1 MKKIVFTLA
10 LTSCLALSLTG
21 CKQEL
26 QETRG
31 VVTDM
36 EFDSD
41 TLLCTRIAVDGDTL
55 LFKVNE
61 ARMINGMFVKGDS
74 VMINYI
80 EGRNDTL
87 RALVLSVLPKAPHV
101 IEPAKESNDTLVTG
115 KEKPEKPDIPGVP
128 LQEVP
133 GGRSE

>member
-10 LTSCLALSLTG
+10 LTGCLALSLTG

-101 IEPAKESNDTLVTG
+101 IEPAKESNDSLITRPV
-115 KEKPEKPDIPGVP
+115 EDQEPEEPVQPQQTNEP
-128 LQEVP
+128 AQP
-133 GGRSE
+133 

>member
-10 LTSCLALSLTG
+10 LTGCLALSLTG

-41 TLLCTRIAVDGDTL
+41 TLLCTRIAVNGDTL

-61 ARMINGMFVKGDS
+61 ARMVNGMFVKGDS

-101 IEPAKESNDTLVTG
+101 IEPGKESNDSLMTRPVQDLKPG
-115 KEKPEKPDIPGVP
+115 KPEQPAQPNEP
-128 LQEVP
+128 AQP
-133 GGRSE
+133 

>member
-1 MKKIVFTLA
+1 MKKIVFTAVLVA
-10 LTSCLALSLTG
+10 SLGLSLVG

-31 VVTDM
+31 VVTEL

-41 TLLCTRIAVDGDTL
+41 TLLCTRIAVEGDTL

-61 ARMINGMFVKGDS
+61 ARMVNGMFVKGDS
-74 VMINYI
+74 VVVNYI

-87 RALVLSVLPKAPHV
+87 RALVLAVLPKAPHV
-101 IEPAKESNDTLVTG
+101 IEPAKESNDSLVTRPV
-115 KEKPEKPDIPGVP
+115 KDQEPEQPVQP
-128 LQEVP
+128 QESVQP
-133 GGRSE
+133 

>member
-1 MKKIVFTLA
+1 MKKIVFTASL
-10 LTSCLALSLTG
+10 LVSLGLSLVG

-31 VVTDM
+31 VVTEL

-41 TLLCTRIAVDGDTL
+41 TLLCTRIAVEGDTL

-61 ARMINGMFVKGDS
+61 ARMVNGMFVKGDS
-74 VMINYI
+74 VVVNYI

-87 RALVLSVLPKAPHV
+87 RALLVQVLPKAPHI
-101 IEPAKESNDTLVTG
+101 IEPAKESNDSLITRPV
-115 KEKPEKPDIPGVP
+115 EDQEPEESEQPAQP
-128 LQEVP
+128 QESVQP
-133 GGRSE
+133 

>member
-1 MKKIVFTLA
+1 MKKIVFTASL
-10 LTSCLALSLTG
+10 LVSLGLSLVG

-31 VVTDM
+31 VVTEL

-41 TLLCTRIAVDGDTL
+41 TLLCTRIAVEGDTL

-61 ARMINGMFVKGDS
+61 ARMVNGMFVKGDS
-74 VMINYI
+74 VVVNYI

-101 IEPAKESNDTLVTG
+101 IEPAKESNDSLVTRPV
-115 KEKPEKPDIPGVP
+115 KDLEPEEPVQPQQTNEP
-128 LQEVP
+128 AQP
-133 GGRSE
+133 

>member
-10 LTSCLALSLTG
+10 LTGCLALSLTG

-55 LFKVNE
+55 PFKVNE

-101 IEPAKESNDTLVTG
+101 IEPAKESNDSLVTRPVQDLKPG
-115 KEKPEKPDIPGVP
+115 KPEQPAQPNEP
-128 LQEVP
+128 AQP
-133 GGRSE
+133 

>member
-10 LTSCLALSLTG
+10 LTGCLALSLTG

-41 TLLCTRIAVDGDTL
+41 TLLCTRIAVNGDTL

-101 IEPAKESNDTLVTG
+101 IEPAKESNDSLVTRPVQDLKPG
-115 KEKPEKPDIPGVP
+115 KPEQPAQPNEP
-128 LQEVP
+128 AQP
-133 GGRSE
+133 

>member
-1 MKKIVFTLA
+1 MKKIVFTASL
-10 LTSCLALSLTG
+10 LVSLGLSLVG

-31 VVTDM
+31 VVTEL

-41 TLLCTRIAVDGDTL
+41 TLLCTRIAVEGDTL

-61 ARMINGMFVKGDS
+61 ARMVNGMFVKGDS
-74 VMINYI
+74 VVVNYI

-101 IEPAKESNDTLVTG
+101 IEPAKESNDSLVTRPV
-115 KEKPEKPDIPGVP
+115 KDQEPEQPVQP
-128 LQEVP
+128 QEP
-133 GGRSE
+133 AQP

>member
-10 LTSCLALSLTG
+10 LTGCLALSLTG

-41 TLLCTRIAVDGDTL
+41 TLLCTRVAVDGDTL

-101 IEPAKESNDTLVTG
+101 IEPAKESNDSLVTRPV
-115 KEKPEKPDIPGVP
+115 KD
-128 LQEVP
+128 QE
-133 GGRSE
+133 SEQPVQPQESVQP

>member
-1 MKKIVFTLA
+1 MKKIVFTASLMVS
-10 LTSCLALSLTG
+10 LGLSLVG

-31 VVTDM
+31 VVTEL

-41 TLLCTRIAVDGDTL
+41 TLLCTRIAVEGDTL

-61 ARMINGMFVKGDS
+61 ARMVNGMFVKGDS
-74 VMINYI
+74 VVVNYI

-87 RALVLSVLPKAPHV
+87 RALLVQVLPKAPHI
-101 IEPAKESNDTLVTG
+101 IEPAKESNDSLITRPV
-115 KEKPEKPDIPGVP
+115 EDQEPEESEQPAQP
-128 LQEVP
+128 QESVQP
-133 GGRSE
+133 

>member
-1 MKKIVFTLA
+1 MKKIVFTAVLVVS
-10 LTSCLALSLTG
+10 LGLSLVG

-31 VVTDM
+31 VVTEL

-61 ARMINGMFVKGDS
+61 ARMVNGMFVSGDS
-74 VMINYI
+74 VVVNYI

-87 RALVLSVLPKAPHV
+87 RALLVQVLPKAPRV
-101 IEPAKESNDTLVTG
+101 IEPAKESNDSLITRPV
-115 KEKPEKPDIPGVP
+115 ED
-128 LQEVP
+128 QE
-133 GGRSE
+133 SEESEQPAQPNEPAQP

>member
-10 LTSCLALSLTG
+10 LTGCLALSLTG

-101 IEPAKESNDTLVTG
+101 IEPAKESNDSLVTRPVQDL
-115 KEKPEKPDIPGVP
+115 KPWKPEQPAQPNEP
-128 LQEVP
+128 AQP
-133 GGRSE
+133 

>member
-10 LTSCLALSLTG
+10 LTGCLALSLTG

-101 IEPAKESNDTLVTG
+101 IEPAKESNDSLITRPV
-115 KEKPEKPDIPGVP
+115 ED
-128 LQEVP
+128 QE
-133 GGRSE
+133 SEESEQPAQPNEPAQP

>member
-10 LTSCLALSLTG
+10 LTGCLALSLTG

-26 QETRG
+26 QEARG

-41 TLLCTRIAVDGDTL
+41 TLLCTRIAVEGDTL

-61 ARMINGMFVKGDS
+61 ARMVS
-74 VMINYI
+74 VSWCWRYCP
-80 EGRNDTL
+80 R
-87 RALVLSVLPKAPHV
+87 LP
-101 IEPAKESNDTLVTG
+101 T
-115 KEKPEKPDIPGVP
+115 
-128 LQEVP
+128 
-133 GGRSE
+133 

>member
-10 LTSCLALSLTG
+10 LTGCLALSLTG

-31 VVTDM
+31 VVTGM

-41 TLLCTRIAVDGDTL
+41 TLQCTRIAVDGDTL
-55 LFKVNE
+55 LFKMDEV
-61 ARMINGMFVKGDS
+61 RMVNGMFVKGDS

-101 IEPAKESNDTLVTG
+101 IEPAKESNDALMTRPVQDLEPKVPEATAQPN
-115 KEKPEKPDIPGVP
+115 KPAQP
-128 LQEVP
+128 
-133 GGRSE
+133 

>member
-10 LTSCLALSLTG
+10 LTGCLALSLTG

-41 TLLCTRIAVDGDTL
+41 TLLCTRVAVDGDTL

-101 IEPAKESNDTLVTG
+101 IEPAKESNDSLVTRPVQDLKPG
-115 KEKPEKPDIPGVP
+115 KPEQPAQPNEP
-128 LQEVP
+128 AQP
-133 GGRSE
+133 

>member
-1 MKKIVFTLA
+1 MKKIVFTASL
-10 LTSCLALSLTG
+10 LVSLGLSLVG

-31 VVTDM
+31 VVTEL

-41 TLLCTRIAVDGDTL
+41 TLLCTRIAVEGDTL

-61 ARMINGMFVKGDS
+61 ARMVNGMFVKGDS
-74 VMINYI
+74 VVVNYI

-87 RALVLSVLPKAPHV
+87 RALVLAVLPKAPHV
-101 IEPAKESNDTLVTG
+101 IEPAKESNDSLVTRPV
-115 KEKPEKPDIPGVP
+115 KDQEPEQPVQPHESVQP
-128 LQEVP
+128 
-133 GGRSE
+133 